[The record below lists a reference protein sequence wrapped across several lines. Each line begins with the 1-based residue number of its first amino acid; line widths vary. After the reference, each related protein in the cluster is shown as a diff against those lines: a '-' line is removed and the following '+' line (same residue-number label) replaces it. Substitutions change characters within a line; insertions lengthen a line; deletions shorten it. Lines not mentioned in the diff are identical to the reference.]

1 MSQKLN
7 ISQLFRERMRR
18 DSDNQLE
25 AWLLWEFICGSV
37 GRDEIL
43 HHRLKPGDDVNL
55 DYSLTID
62 GRKTDLTDLLDRI
75 VSHFETRVEEHAKAE
90 IAEGIRDRKELLDD
104 AIIDATKKIDDLTE
118 AFEQEVCDKRVLMPG
133 VEPDSATMVLYDAL
147 RLLWDKEGRELD
159 AKVSDIKKSH
169 PDEPSMGLHL
179 KQRLSAMKAMLTRWT
194 ERAIEVKK
202 RWY

>member
-90 IAEGIRDRKELLDD
+90 IAEGIRDRKELLVGALVAIRLECVDD
-104 AIIDATKKIDDLTE
+104 HL
-118 AFEQEVCDKRVLMPG
+118 L
-133 VEPDSATMVLYDAL
+133 L
-147 RLLWDKEGRELD
+147 RLVHHILRVIFRHGCLCRRVVVL
-159 AKVSDIKKSH
+159 
-169 PDEPSMGLHL
+169 L
-179 KQRLSAMKAMLTRWT
+179 
-194 ERAIEVKK
+194 
-202 RWY
+202 